1 MRFATEKS
9 YVWEKPRNNACAVAA
24 FTVSLDSSTK
34 NEEKIAPQPDKRC
47 ICGVSRVYCAGNK
60 LRIKKTHRLM
70 AQGTLFIVSAPS
82 GAGKSSLIQ
91 ALLKTQPLYDTQVS
105 ISHTTRGIRPREN
118 HGEHYYFVNHDA
130 FRQMIK
136 EDAFLEHAEV
146 FGNYYGTSR
155 KAIEQ
160 VLSTG
165 VDVFLDI
172 DWQGA
177 KQIRERMP
185 QARSIFV
192 LPPSKDELDRRL
204 RGRGQDSE
212 DVIARRMAQAVSEM
226 SHYAEYDYLI
236 VNDDF
241 DLALSDLKNIIR
253 AERLRMGRQKLRHDA
268 LISKLLAD

>member
-1 MRFATEKS
+1 
-9 YVWEKPRNNACAVAA
+9 
-24 FTVSLDSSTK
+24 
-34 NEEKIAPQPDKRC
+34 
-47 ICGVSRVYCAGNK
+47 
-60 LRIKKTHRLM
+60 M
-70 AQGTLFIVSAPS
+70 AQGTLYIVSAPS

-105 ISHTTRGIRPREN
+105 VSHTTRDIRPGEVA
-118 HGEHYYFVNHDA
+118 GEHYYFVSKDE
-130 FRQMIK
+130 FRAMIA
-136 EDAFLEHAEV
+136 ENAFLEYAEV

-177 KQIRERMP
+177 QQIRRQMP
-185 QARSIFV
+185 ESRSIFV

-212 DVIARRMAQAVSEM
+212 EIIEKRMAKAVDEM

-241 DLALSDLKNIIR
+241 DLALSDLKTIIR
-253 AERLRMGRQKLRHDA
+253 AERLRIRRQTARHDA
-268 LISKLLAD
+268 LISKLLAH